1 MRKNVIVMT
10 SVILLV
16 GAYAAWPFIG
26 LYQLGDALHARDADA
41 ALERIDVVSV
51 RRSIAAQ
58 ILNEGIKGTGAEQR
72 LAEIEGRLG
81 DIGGQFAANVGLSV
95 VDGQLAQ
102 FITPETLRQLIAQG
116 EIPAEIA
123 ERIPVEARPEAA
135 AADAQAWAV
144 GLPENPLRYIQDWEL
159 RSPTRIRTVIGED
172 GQPEHWT
179 GLTLALRGP
188 TWELSRIELPESIIS
203 GIRPAFADGL
213 QKARL

>member
-1 MRKNVIVMT
+1 MRKNVIVT
-10 SVILLV
+10 ISAILV
-16 GAYAAWPFIG
+16 AGAYAAWPFIG

-72 LAEIEGRLG
+72 LAEVEARLG
-81 DIGGQFAANVGLSV
+81 DIGEQFAANVGLSV

-102 FITPETLRQLIAQG
+102 FITPETLRRLIAQG
-116 EIPAEIA
+116 ELPAELA
-123 ERIPVEARPEAA
+123 QRIPPEALPDTGA
-135 AADAQAWAV
+135 PDAEAWPV
-144 GLPENPLRYIQDWEL
+144 GLPENPLRFIQDWEF
-159 RSPTRIRTVIGED
+159 RSPMRIRTVIGED

-179 GLTLALRGP
+179 GLTLSLRGL

-203 GIRPAFADGL
+203 RIRPVFADAVR
-213 QKARL
+213 KARL